1 MYDIKNQGNDS
12 IFTSG
17 GLPPTVLEETAGGH
31 SAVDVRTLAFEQGII
46 HITGEINDELVQKML
61 ILLHIA
67 AIRKMHLTIYITS
80 PGGSVSA
87 GLAMLDAMQD
97 HPCNIDIICCG
108 LAASMAAVLL
118 AGGRKGHRYIM
129 PHSKIMIHEP
139 LIAGGL
145 GGSATSIQR
154 TAESIMETKRV
165 LSEMLSKFTGKS
177 IKEIEKNIAYDN
189 FFTAEQAIEFGLCDS
204 IATGFECYSHSD
216 GCGDADD
223 LFVDENGS
231 YVRFGDIA
239 NCIDQYPKNNETTD
253 F

>member
-1 MYDIKNQGNDS
+1 MYDIKNQRNDS
-12 IFTSG
+12 IFTAG
-17 GLPPTVLEETAGGH
+17 GLPPTVLEETAGGR
-31 SAVDVRTLAFEQGII
+31 SAVDVRTLAFEQSII
-46 HITGEINDELVQKML
+46 YITGEINDELVRQML
-61 ILLHIA
+61 LLLYIA

-87 GLAMLDAMQD
+87 GLALQDALEAY
-97 HPCNIDIICCG
+97 PYGYDIICCG
-108 LAASMAAVLL
+108 LAASMGAVLL

-129 PHSKIMIHEP
+129 PHSKVMIHEP

-204 IATGFECYSHSD
+204 IATGFEKYNTS
-216 GCGDADD
+216 
-223 LFVDENGS
+223 E
-231 YVRFGDIA
+231 
-239 NCIDQYPKNNETTD
+239 P
-253 F
+253 